1 MEAYLGMGEDERD
14 LMNELD
20 IWKVLSSPRELL
32 YLSHAQANQAGEPLR
47 AAPAIAA
54 IRRIFPGLTVL
65 GTVEG
70 AQGALHPLAPQPTLD
85 AIGTRLR
92 GGDLHG
98 EWLQAFRWLWQQPE

>member
-20 IWKVLSSPRELL
+20 IWKVLSSPRDML

-85 AIGTRLR
+85 AIGHASARR
-92 GGDLHG
+92 GPARRMAASLP
-98 EWLQAFRWLWQQPE
+98 LVMAAI